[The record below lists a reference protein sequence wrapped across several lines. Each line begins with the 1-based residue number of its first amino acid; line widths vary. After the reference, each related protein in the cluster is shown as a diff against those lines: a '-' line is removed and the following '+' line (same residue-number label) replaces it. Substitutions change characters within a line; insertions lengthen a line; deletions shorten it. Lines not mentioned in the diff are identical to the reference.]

1 MALVAVAAGL
11 GAVLRLLV
19 DTAVRRRLG
28 DRFPW
33 GTLTVN
39 LTGSAAAGLVVGA
52 ADRFSG
58 RLVEVV
64 AVGLLGGYTT
74 LSAWAWE
81 ALALAGS
88 DRRRA
93 LGYAAATYV
102 GCLLAAA
109 AGLVAVS

>member
-1 MALVAVAAGL
+1 MPRCSRAA
-11 GAVLRLLV
+11 A
-19 DTAVRRRLG
+19 A
-28 DRFPW
+28 RFRW

-39 LTGSAAAGLVVGA
+39 LTGSAAAGFVVGA

-74 LSAWAWE
+74 LSTWAWE

-93 LGYAAATYV
+93 LGDAVATHV

-109 AGLVAVS
+109 VGLVAVG